1 MAERLIGD
9 RRTSDSLPT
18 DERNHPIPP
27 PTKTYRPASPLL
39 GSASGPRSQPACR
52 SWANPDGMS
61 GSKAARRPTPNSHQ
75 SVTKTSGSKLGCRH
89 RGWLAMRSTAPTQ
102 AAGRAA
108 GPPDRLCAGG
118 RLPPPGPLGWHHLPG
133 RGAAQAGP
141 GQGVA
146 GWVDWSGRQ
155 GPPPVR
161 LGVYAP
167 GPRWSSTSRPG
178 RTPLTAGPL
187 EPRHRRAGL
196 LPLLHAWPN
205 PAGGS
210 GQGRR
215 AALDHPRALPDR
227 PGPMRPGP
235 APGPPLALLV
245 PLDDLGHGC
254 PRLPGRC
261 RAWSSLAALPR
272 HPS

>member
-1 MAERLIGD
+1 
-9 RRTSDSLPT
+9 
-18 DERNHPIPP
+18 
-27 PTKTYRPASPLL
+27 
-39 GSASGPRSQPACR
+39 
-52 SWANPDGMS
+52 
-61 GSKAARRPTPNSHQ
+61 
-75 SVTKTSGSKLGCRH
+75 
-89 RGWLAMRSTAPTQ
+89 MRSTAPTQ

-146 GWVDWSGRQ
+146 GWVGWSGRQ

-178 RTPLTAGPL
+178 RTPLTAGPP

-196 LPLLHAWPN
+196 LPLLHASPD

-227 PGPMRPGP
+227 PGPVRPGP

-245 PLDDLGHGC
+245 PLGDLGHGC

-261 RAWSSLAALPR
+261 RPGRAWPLSHVTRADRTVLQPGQ
-272 HPS
+272 PSIRRPGRPAG